1 MASSSI
7 DKQKKQ
13 PIYQQIVTHFIEEI
27 QAGTYGPGDRLP
39 PERSLAQ
46 TFGVNRST
54 VVKALDELKSLGWI
68 ERKQGSGSRV
78 LEGRWGTAKRHF
90 LICARL

>member
-27 QAGTYGPGDRLP
+27 QAGIYGPGDRLP
-39 PERSLAQ
+39 PERLPVTPHQPTYSV
-46 TFGVNRST
+46 T
-54 VVKALDELKSLGWI
+54 
-68 ERKQGSGSRV
+68 
-78 LEGRWGTAKRHF
+78 
-90 LICARL
+90 